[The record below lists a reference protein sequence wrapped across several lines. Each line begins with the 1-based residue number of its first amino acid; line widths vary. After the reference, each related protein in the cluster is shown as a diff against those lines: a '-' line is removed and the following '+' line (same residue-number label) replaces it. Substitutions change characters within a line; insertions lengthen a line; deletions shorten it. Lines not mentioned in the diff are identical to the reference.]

1 VILHH
6 FWMLMMVYSWKGDL
20 SPAIKWCV
28 ANRVRLKRNKS
39 TLEFQ
44 LRLQAMIEL
53 VRRDAL
59 EVSSVCVCVCVC
71 VRACVCVCVYV
82 CVRAHGVPCVLF
94 VHGSNEALTRLD
106 TAE

>member
-6 FWMLMMVYSWKGDL
+6 FWMLMMVYSRKGDL

-71 VRACVCVCVYV
+71 ACVCVCVCV
-82 CVRAHGVPCVLF
+82 CVCARAWCAMCLVR
-94 VHGSNEALTRLD
+94 ARL
-106 TAE
+106 